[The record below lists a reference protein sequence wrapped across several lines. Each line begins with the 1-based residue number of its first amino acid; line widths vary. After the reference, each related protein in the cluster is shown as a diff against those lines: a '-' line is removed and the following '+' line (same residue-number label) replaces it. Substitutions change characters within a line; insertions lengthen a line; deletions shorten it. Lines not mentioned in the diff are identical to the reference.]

1 MAEQGSSRR
10 SQSESGHILDR
21 LAALE
26 KIVSHD
32 MVADVL
38 RSCAKVNGRA
48 CKLTHE
54 VMMWVVLGMG
64 LLTHL
69 PVRQVFRHCRRRR
82 ADETTPARSSLCAGR
97 QRLGSEPLKQLFEN
111 VVRPLASPDTPGAF
125 YRGLRLTAIDGTVL
139 DVPDCDALQHFGR
152 SSGSRGEGPFPQV
165 RKVSLVEVGTH
176 VELDFVFGGWGD
188 SEQKL
193 VTQLWGSIPDDALLL
208 EDRGFF
214 SFESWKELHTKH
226 KLLVRIQKSMVF
238 KPVKRLSDGSFLAK
252 VYANSWNRQNDR
264 HGILVRVIEY
274 TLDDPQRTGDG
285 EVHRLMTNL
294 LDADECPALELIM
307 LYHERWEIE
316 IVFDEQKTHQDP
328 CRAEKTTNLRSETVE
343 GITQELYALSLGHFV
358 VRAMMFDAA
367 ESTGIDVDRLSFTGC
382 FRILQCR
389 LPEYDARGG
398 ASLAEWYDGLLSE
411 FCEENIGDRRNRINP
426 RVIKR
431 KMSRWL
437 KARPHHRKL
446 PPCKEPPNPSSAG
459 LRGQNWSRWDRGFW
473 VLRGCHECHAGRTSR
488 SSGSRLPVRS
498 RTVGSRRQAPRGGWA
513 ATA

>member
-1 MAEQGSSRR
+1 MSEQGSSSL
-10 SQSESGHILDR
+10 SQSVSGHILDR

-32 MVADVL
+32 MVADIL
-38 RSCAKVNGRA
+38 QQCAKVNGRA
-48 CKLTHE
+48 CQLTHE

-69 PVRQVFRHCRRRR
+69 PIRQVFRHCRRYR
-82 ADETTPARSSLCAGR
+82 ADETTPGRSSLCVAR
-97 QRLGSEPLKQLFEN
+97 VRLGSEPLKLLFDR
-111 VVRPLASPDTPGAF
+111 VVRPLANPQTPGAF
-125 YRGLRLTAIDGTVL
+125 YRGMRLMAIDGTVL
-139 DVPDCDALQHFGR
+139 DVPDCEALKHFGR
-152 SSGSRGEGPFPQV
+152 SSGGRGEGPFPQV

-176 VELDFVFGGWGD
+176 VEVAFVFGGWGD
-188 SEQKL
+188 SEKKL
-193 VTQLWGSIPDDALLL
+193 VTQLWDSIPDDSLLL

-214 SFESWKELHTKH
+214 SFKSWKELHTQH
-226 KLLVRIQKSMVF
+226 KLLVRIQSSMVF
-238 KPVKRLSDGSFLAK
+238 EPFKRLSDGSYLAK

-264 HGILVRVIEY
+264 HGIVVRIIEY

-294 LDADECPALELIM
+294 LDAEEFSALELIV

-328 CRAEKTTNLRSETVE
+328 RRAEKTTNLRSETVE

-367 ESTGIDVDRLSFTGC
+367 ESVGIDVDRLSFTGC
-382 FRILQCR
+382 FRVLQCR
-389 LPEYDARGG
+389 LPEYNARGG
-398 ASLAEWYDGLLSE
+398 QALTAWYTALLSE
-411 FCEENIGDRRNRINP
+411 FCEENIGCRRNRINP

-446 PPCKEPPNPSSAG
+446 PPLAKTFE
-459 LRGQNWSRWDRGFW
+459 QTI
-473 VLRGCHECHAGRTSR
+473 VMKT
-488 SSGSRLPVRS
+488 
-498 RTVGSRRQAPRGGWA
+498 
-513 ATA
+513 